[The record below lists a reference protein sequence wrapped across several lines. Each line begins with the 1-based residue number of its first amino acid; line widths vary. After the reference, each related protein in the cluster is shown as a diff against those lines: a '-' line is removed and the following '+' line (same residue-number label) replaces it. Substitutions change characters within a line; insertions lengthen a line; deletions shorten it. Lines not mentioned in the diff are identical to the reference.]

1 MTVRSKESGVRS
13 SEVITSAKNPKV
25 RDAVKL
31 TDRRQRD
38 LTGLMLIE
46 GIKELALAIKG
57 GVSIK
62 RLFYCDA
69 LFKGSEEDL
78 ILKAAAAQSAELI
91 PVSAHVFEKMA
102 YREDSF
108 GLIAVAKQPIKTL
121 NEIPLKNPP
130 LIIVVEGVEK
140 PGNLGAILR
149 SADAAGVDCIIV
161 CGKSTDIYN
170 PNVVR
175 ASIGTVFIVPV
186 VKTTASES
194 VNWLREKG
202 IKTIATSPH
211 AELEYF
217 DANLG
222 GPCAIVMGSEH
233 EGLSESW
240 LSIADLLVRI
250 PMMGLADSLNLAMST
265 TIMLYEAV
273 RQRREQGNNK
283 PVALISGS
291 DKIN

>member
-1 MTVRSKESGVRS
+1 MTET
-13 SEVITSAKNPKV
+13 ITSAKNPKV
-25 RDAVKL
+25 RDAIEL

-38 LTGLMLIE
+38 QTGLMLIE
-46 GIKELALAIKG
+46 GVKELTLAIKG
-57 GVSIK
+57 GVSIN
-62 RLFYCDA
+62 RLFYCED
-69 LFKGSEEDL
+69 LFKGSEEDI
-78 ILKAAAAQSAELI
+78 ILKAAATQSAELI
-91 PVSAHVFEKMA
+91 PVNTYVFDKMA

-121 NEIPLKNPP
+121 NDIRLKKSP
-130 LIIVVEGVEK
+130 LIIVVEDVEK
-140 PGNLGAILR
+140 PGNLGAIIR
-149 SADAAGVDCIIV
+149 SADAAGVDGVIV

-175 ASIGTVFIVPV
+175 ASIGTVFTVPV
-186 VKTTASES
+186 VKTTVSES
-194 VNWLREKG
+194 INWLREKG

-217 DANLG
+217 DADLG

-233 EGLSESW
+233 EGLSEAW

-250 PMMGLADSLNLAMST
+250 PMMGLADSLNLATAT
-265 TIMLYEAV
+265 TILLYEVV
-273 RQRREQGNNK
+273 RLRREQGNNK

-291 DKIN
+291 GKINRT

>member
-1 MTVRSKESGVRS
+1 MIET
-13 SEVITSAKNPKV
+13 ITSVKNPKV
-25 RDAVKL
+25 RDAIKL
-31 TDRRQRD
+31 NDRRQRD

-46 GIKELALAIKG
+46 GVKELALAIKG
-57 GVSIK
+57 GVSIS
-62 RLFYCDA
+62 RLFYCEG
-69 LFKGSEEDL
+69 LFKGPEQDI

-91 PVSAHVFEKMA
+91 PVSTHVFEKMA

-121 NEIPLKNPP
+121 NDIPLKKPP
-130 LIIVVEGVEK
+130 LVIVVEGVEK
-140 PGNLGAILR
+140 PGNLGAIIR

-175 ASIGTVFIVPV
+175 ASIGTVFTVPA
-186 VKTTASES
+186 VKTTVSEAI
-194 VNWLREKG
+194 NWLKENG
-202 IKTIATSPH
+202 IKTIATTPQ

-217 DANLG
+217 DADLG

-233 EGLSESW
+233 EGLSETW

-250 PMMGLADSLNLAMST
+250 PMMGLADSLNLATAT
-265 TIMLYEAV
+265 TILLYEVV
-273 RQRREQGNNK
+273 RQRREPGRN
-283 PVALISGS
+283 
-291 DKIN
+291 